1 MLAPRDRGVLIYDG
15 DLTGR
20 PVSNTSTTYPG
31 AGFGWM
37 GDGVQLGYQAA
48 LVSLHSP
55 TYGRLWLS
63 VAAHP
68 GNTVS
73 SSQAEAL
80 VRAAEAHTGVR
91 PRRRTDLLVERIG
104 RQQALIQQEEAK
116 SLKAEDR
123 VAQVRQNQAQLEQE
137 RQEWARQLVDLEQSY
152 AARNRPERP
161 YSHLAQMRRKLTVRE
176 RRLFRCQRELARAR
190 RWLESRHDKL
200 VVLQQELE
208 HLDQRLDQFRE
219 DNVTNPWPIRAIF
232 RLDGGFGSGPNVAL
246 LIELGYDVYTKAT
259 SHQTVQAFHRRMT
272 EDAPW
277 TRVGKNAEM
286 VAWEGACITH
296 CPLRL
301 DVALERSTPGTKYGM
316 ACCCTMAPTR

>member
-1 MLAPRDRGVLIYDG
+1 MIRTLRCCDGQTASAIQEALWAVSRPVIEQEVMLAPRDRGVLIYDG

-104 RQQALIQQEEAK
+104 RQQALIQQEQAK
-116 SLKAEDR
+116 SL
-123 VAQVRQNQAQLEQE
+123 
-137 RQEWARQLVDLEQSY
+137 
-152 AARNRPERP
+152 
-161 YSHLAQMRRKLTVRE
+161 
-176 RRLFRCQRELARAR
+176 RA
-190 RWLESRHDKL
+190 
-200 VVLQQELE
+200 
-208 HLDQRLDQFRE
+208 
-219 DNVTNPWPIRAIF
+219 
-232 RLDGGFGSGPNVAL
+232 
-246 LIELGYDVYTKAT
+246 
-259 SHQTVQAFHRRMT
+259 
-272 EDAPW
+272 
-277 TRVGKNAEM
+277 
-286 VAWEGACITH
+286 
-296 CPLRL
+296 
-301 DVALERSTPGTKYGM
+301 
-316 ACCCTMAPTR
+316 